1 LRLRISFAFPLA
13 CAVAVAGCRGAET
26 ATTMEKSALSF
37 EQITPQDWQRLAN
50 ERIFFGHQSVGQN
63 LLDGVRDV
71 VASNPNIR
79 LNIVEVKNGAPVDGP
94 GFYHMFIGENGKP
107 ASKLAAF
114 RDAVANVGES
124 GTALMKYCYVDVN
137 FASNPKSM
145 FEEYRRT
152 VDEVRAKQPAIR
164 IVHVTLPL
172 TTDAGTIR
180 YVAAVVRRLPTSRTL
195 NLIRHEYNE
204 MLRAEYGGK
213 EPIFDLALLES
224 TEPDGTQKLVRYKGE
239 RVPVLSNAWTYDG
252 GHLNEAG
259 RRRIAEAFLT
269 TLVSLQQPVLSTR

>member
-1 LRLRISFAFPLA
+1 
-13 CAVAVAGCRGAET
+13 
-26 ATTMEKSALSF
+26 MEKSALSF

-63 LLDGVRDV
+63 LLDGMRDV

-79 LNIVEVKNGAPVDGP
+79 LNIVEVKNGSSIDGP
-94 GFYHMFIGENGKP
+94 GFYHTFIGENGKP

-114 RDAVANVGES
+114 RDAMDSVGES

-137 FASNPKSM
+137 FQSNPKQM
-145 FEEYRRT
+145 FEDYRRT
-152 VDEVRAKQPAIR
+152 VNEVRAKHPGIR

-172 TTDAGTIR
+172 TSDPGTIR
-180 YVAAVVRRLPTSRTL
+180 YVAAVVRRLPTSRGL
-195 NLIRHEYNE
+195 NLIRHQYNE
-204 MLRAEYGGK
+204 MLRTEYGGK
-213 EPIFDLALLES
+213 EPIFDLAALES